1 MQMVS
6 ASVGRRRQAARTGTG
21 DDVQRDRGRWRMKL
35 AGRPVMVAE
44 DELLVAMLIEDILAD
59 AGCTVVGPFSN
70 VADALQ
76 AVEAGGIDV
85 ALLDVNLRGQKI
97 YPVGME
103 LQARGIPFYLLSG
116 YGQDAIPSE
125 HPTWKACSKPFK
137 AEDIIRMISARDAT
151 VAAG

>member
-1 MQMVS
+1 MS
-6 ASVGRRRQAARTGTG
+6 
-21 DDVQRDRGRWRMKL
+21 L
-35 AGRPVMVAE
+35 AGRRVMVAE

-59 AGCTVVGPFSN
+59 AGCTIIGPFTN
-70 VADALQ
+70 VADAMR

-97 YPVGME
+97 YPVGMA
-103 LQARGIPFYLLSG
+103 LQARGIPFFLLSG

-137 AEDIIRMISARDAT
+137 AEDILRMISERGETAS
-151 VAAG
+151 VAG